1 MELSDAMGAGA
12 RKDACRVLMA
22 LVLTLGWLSFS
33 GLRAQEVGD
42 TLNAARKVDDNA
54 RTSQA
59 KINGLADQTTELASQ
74 YSVISKQIDGLVVYN
89 TLLQRQLDNQKLE
102 MASLQ
107 HSITQVS
114 VVERQIMPLMQKMVD
129 SLGQF
134 VELDVPFLLTERR
147 KRVAFLKTLLERS
160 DITVAEKLRRIL
172 EAYEIENDYGRT
184 IEAYKGSLEL
194 GGASRE
200 VEFLRI
206 GRAVLLYQT
215 ADSEIYGRWDSE
227 EGAWSSLPAAYRNQ
241 IRQGIKIA
249 RKQVAPSLLMLPIAA
264 PETTP

>member
-1 MELSDAMGAGA
+1 MA
-12 RKDACRVLMA
+12 RKDTCRVLMA
-22 LVLTLGWLSFS
+22 LVMTLGWLGTSP
-33 GLRAQEVGD
+33 GGWAEDVRDVLAAAQRTDE
-42 TLNAARKVDDNA
+42 NA
-54 RTSQA
+54 RRSQE
-59 KINGLADQTTELASQ
+59 KINGLVDETMDLAGQ
-74 YSVISKQIDGLVVYN
+74 YSALSKQIDGLVVYN

-102 MASLQ
+102 LADLQ

-114 VVERQIMPLMQKMVD
+114 VVERQITPLMQKMVD
-129 SLGQF
+129 SLEQF
-134 VELDVPFLLTERR
+134 VELDVPFLLEERK

-184 IEAYKGSLEL
+184 IEAFKGSLEL
-194 GGASRE
+194 DGASRE

-215 ADSEIYGRWDSE
+215 ADAEIYGRWDRE
-227 EGAWSSLPAAYRNQ
+227 EGKWSPLPAAYRNQ
-241 IRQGIKIA
+241 IREGIKIA
-249 RKQVAPSLLMLPIAA
+249 RKQVAPSLLLLPIVA

>member
-1 MELSDAMGAGA
+1 
-12 RKDACRVLMA
+12 MA
-22 LVLTLGWLSFS
+22 LALTLGWLGTSPEV
-33 GLRAQEVGD
+33 RAAEVGD
-42 TLNAARKVDDNA
+42 VLNVAQNSDENA
-54 RTSQA
+54 RRSQA
-59 KINGLADQTTELASQ
+59 KIDGLVDETTDLASQ

-89 TLLQRQLDNQKLE
+89 TLLQRQIDNQKLE
-102 MASLQ
+102 MAALQ

-129 SLGQF
+129 SLEQF
-134 VELDVPFLLTERR
+134 VELDAPFLLEERR

-184 IEAYKGSLEL
+184 IEAFKGSLEL
-194 GGASRE
+194 DGASRD

-215 ADSEIYGRWDSE
+215 ADAEIYGRWDRE
-227 EGAWSSLPAAYRNQ
+227 EGTWSSLPAAYRTQ
-241 IRQGIKIA
+241 IREGIKIA
-249 RKQVAPSLLMLPIAA
+249 RKQVAPSLLLLPIVA
-264 PETTP
+264 PETRP